1 MAWSGVTKYIRTS
14 CHIKYKPVEF
24 PNLGIFLPVKYL
36 SDPVTTKTSMK
47 LTQKALG
54 FHNDKDF
61 DIKLLIF

>member
-47 LTQKALG
+47 LT
-54 FHNDKDF
+54 
-61 DIKLLIF
+61 